1 MHRAARTLLAAGAV
15 LLVLHA
21 SALAE
26 EGGAGHYT
34 PGATASF
41 MDALPGKP
49 GLALADFFVFY
60 TASTGGRLPI
70 AGLISVTLD
79 VTVFADSLVG
89 IYQTQLALLGGS
101 YAFGGVLPV
110 LWMDLTGTVVA
121 GSGTRNASDSSSGIG
136 DVLLYPLMLGWT
148 AAGGDLKYDVR
159 LGIYAPT
166 GKFEEGALANVG
178 KNYWTFEPTVT
189 VSFISSKIGLETS
202 AYAAVDFNTKNKTTD
217 YQTGT
222 QFHVDATVAEHV
234 PLFAG
239 FFGVGANAFYYQ
251 QIAGDSGSGATLG
264 DFKGHTVGVGPVASY
279 AMKLDGVQGAVELKW
294 LPELDTKNR
303 IKGDYFWI
311 KIGAV
316 F

>member
-1 MHRAARTLLAAGAV
+1 MHRTARTLLPAVAV

-34 PGATASF
+34 PGANASF
-41 MDALPGKP
+41 VDALPGKP

-60 TASTGGRLPI
+60 NASAGGRLPI

-79 VTVFADSLVG
+79 AKVFANSLVG
-89 IYQTQLALLGGS
+89 IYQTPLALLGGS
-101 YAFGGVLPV
+101 YAFGGIVPV
-110 LWMDLTGTVVA
+110 LWMDVTGTVAA
-121 GSGTRNASDSSSGIG
+121 GSGTRSAGDSSSGIG
-136 DVLLYPLMLGWT
+136 DLLLYPFMLGWT
-148 AAGGDLKYDVR
+148 AAGGDLKYDFR
-159 LGIYAPT
+159 FGIYAPT
-166 GKFEEGALANVG
+166 GKFEAGALANVG
-178 KNYWTFEPTVT
+178 KNYWTFEPTAT
-189 VSFISSKIGLETS
+189 VSFISSKIGLEAS

-222 QFHVDATVAEHV
+222 QFHLDATLAEHV

-264 DFKGHTVGVGPVASY
+264 DFKGRTIGVGPVASY
-279 AMKLDGVQGAVELKW
+279 AMKLESTQLALELKW
-294 LPELDTKNR
+294 LPELETKNR
-303 IKGDYFWI
+303 LKGDYFWI